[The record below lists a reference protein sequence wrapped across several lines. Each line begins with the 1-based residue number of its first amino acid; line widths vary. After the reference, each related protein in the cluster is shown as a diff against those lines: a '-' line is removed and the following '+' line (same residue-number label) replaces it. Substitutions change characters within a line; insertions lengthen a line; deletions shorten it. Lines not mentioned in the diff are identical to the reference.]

1 MWELDYKES
10 LALKNW
16 CFWTVVLQKTLESPL
31 DCNEI
36 KPINPKSNQSW
47 IFIERTDVEAEA
59 PILWPPDSL
68 EKTLMLGKTEG
79 RRKGWQRIRIRLP
92 KQRTHVQ
99 SLVWK
104 DSTCRGA
111 AKPEPRNYWALLPQ
125 LLEPEC
131 PEPTLSNKRSPCT
144 ERPQHQLEKAPVQ
157 LQNPSTAKNKS
168 REEIVSERV
177 HCLKRNGSR

>member
-1 MWELDYKES
+1 MQTDCNHEIKKCLLLRRKAMTNLAASILKSRAITFPTEVITVVMYGCELDHKDGTP
-10 LALKNW
+10 KNW

-79 RRKGWQRIRIRLP
+79 GRRRGRQEDWDGWMASPTRWTWLWANSR
-92 KQRTHVQ
+92 
-99 SLVWK
+99 
-104 DSTCRGA
+104 DSTGQ
-111 AKPEPRNYWALLPQ
+111 RNLACCSPQ
-125 LLEPEC
+125 GHKELDV
-131 PEPTLSNKRSPCT
+131 T
-144 ERPQHQLEKAPVQ
+144 
-157 LQNPSTAKNKS
+157 
-168 REEIVSERV
+168 
-177 HCLKRNGSR
+177 